1 MYTTIVKRQK
11 YLVNINFIF
20 VKKYMKIAYMDKLI
34 DVTGSVREKWKGKIF
49 DGDCNFNLTS
59 ICCVYKE
66 KIVTDDSYRRTKR
79 PSN

>member
-34 DVTGSVREKWKGKIF
+34 DVTGSVREKWEEI
-49 DGDCNFNLTS
+49 
-59 ICCVYKE
+59 
-66 KIVTDDSYRRTKR
+66 
-79 PSN
+79 